1 MSDTCERHPD
11 RQGFLS
17 IDLPSIRIKR
27 YWCLEC
33 RTEYDERFTSKGFGR
48 AYGTGLGSA
57 AHAEAQESGRLQREY
72 DDAKPHSE
80 TRRYL

>member
-27 YWCLEC
+27 FWCLEC
-33 RTEYDERFTSKGFGR
+33 RAEYDERFPSKGFGR
-48 AYGTGLGSA
+48 AYGTGTSLE
-57 AHAEAQESGRLQREY
+57 AHAEAQEAGRLQEEY
-72 DDAKPHSE
+72 HNAKPFSDK
-80 TRRYL
+80 RGNL

>member
-33 RTEYDERFTSKGFGR
+33 RTEYDERFPSKGFGR
-48 AYGTGLGSA
+48 AYGTGLGHDA
-57 AHAEAQESGRLQREY
+57 NAEAQESGKLQQEY
-72 DDAKPHSE
+72 DEAKPHSE